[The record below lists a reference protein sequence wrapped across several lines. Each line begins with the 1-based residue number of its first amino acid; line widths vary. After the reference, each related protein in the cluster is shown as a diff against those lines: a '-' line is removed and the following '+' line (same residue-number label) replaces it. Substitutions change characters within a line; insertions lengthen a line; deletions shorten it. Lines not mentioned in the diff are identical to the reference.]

1 MFTIPSLLTGILF
14 VGAVLRIY
22 DLGTES
28 LWIDEAISMLW
39 AKLSLSQI
47 IERAA
52 LDIHPPLYFVLLHYW
67 IHLFGASEFAARL
80 LSAIIGIISL
90 FMIYKVG
97 SLVFDHEAGLLSAFI
112 MALSGFHIWYSQDA
126 RPYSL
131 LVLTSLL
138 SMYFFIQLH
147 RRRTHRD
154 SIGYIVWSSL
164 LIYTHYFG
172 FFILLAQNIF
182 SCTLSFLKKE
192 RIALAGGKW
201 LLLQGLLIVSY
212 LPWSGAL
219 MNRLLGITRK
229 ATDGVSWIPL
239 PSFQIVKDSLKTY
252 AGSSE
257 LMYLFLIFAVFAIA
271 GYRKKQGNPEGC
283 FSNAASICLG
293 VLWFITPVILPLIIS
308 YIYQPMFVTR
318 YTIAATPGL
327 YIMTAR
333 GIQNTN
339 YAAVKYGIIILI
351 AALSLMNVRHYYNRV
366 DKQQWREAVAYVD
379 ANSKTQD
386 KIIFIP
392 GGPVKVQVWD
402 YYSKRRDVIKEPF
415 VLKGSDEDNRNAL
428 STALTGHDRIW
439 FVVSGGK
446 DFTHIYQEALQQSSY
461 HLLSYRRY
469 DGKNALPQWAVIQVI
484 LYERRGDGV

>member
-239 PSFQIVKDSLKTY
+239 PSFQI
-252 AGSSE
+252 
-257 LMYLFLIFAVFAIA
+257 
-271 GYRKKQGNPEGC
+271 P
-283 FSNAASICLG
+283 
-293 VLWFITPVILPLIIS
+293 
-308 YIYQPMFVTR
+308 
-318 YTIAATPGL
+318 
-327 YIMTAR
+327 
-333 GIQNTN
+333 
-339 YAAVKYGIIILI
+339 
-351 AALSLMNVRHYYNRV
+351 
-366 DKQQWREAVAYVD
+366 
-379 ANSKTQD
+379 
-386 KIIFIP
+386 
-392 GGPVKVQVWD
+392 
-402 YYSKRRDVIKEPF
+402 
-415 VLKGSDEDNRNAL
+415 
-428 STALTGHDRIW
+428 
-439 FVVSGGK
+439 
-446 DFTHIYQEALQQSSY
+446 
-461 HLLSYRRY
+461 
-469 DGKNALPQWAVIQVI
+469 
-484 LYERRGDGV
+484 